1 MVWVRVVLLR
11 EFEKFRRHDVLGIDI
26 SEKAVRTAKNNLI
39 KNDITNFDLIVG
51 DWGQS
56 LNKKFD
62 IIVSN
67 PPYIITEN
75 KNLPKEVKFHDPLLS
90 LDGGSDGLK
99 SYRSIAYQ
107 TFDLLADN
115 GFLLL
120 EIGYSQYKYVEEI
133 FLNHDFKLM
142 NKVKDYN
149 GLDRVLVFKKKK
161 IKKIVEI

>member
-1 MVWVRVVLLR
+1 MNNNNLTL
-11 EFEKFRRHDVLGIDI
+11 
-26 SEKAVRTAKNNLI
+26 KNNI
-39 KNDITNFDLIVG
+39 YFNKKISSFHK
-51 DWGQS
+51 

-75 KNLPKEVKFHDPLLS
+75 IQNLQKEVKFHDPLLS